1 MPGLLLLFY
10 PGRDRGGDY
19 EAAPPDLDDLQLPA
33 LNQAPDGT
41 HRDIAQLLGG
51 FFQRPE
57 EGHDAS
63 RNGSETVACR

>member
-10 PGRDRGGDY
+10 QGHDRGGDHQ
-19 EAAPPDLDDLQLPA
+19 AAPTDPDGLQLPT

-41 HRDIAQLLGG
+41 DRDIAQLLGG

-57 EGHDAS
+57 EGHDGW
-63 RNGSETVACR
+63 RKRRETVA